1 MGFARDA
8 RSPGLADASFGVANN
23 GILARMK
30 IGVVGAGAIGCWVGG
45 RLAAA
50 KEDVVFVGRER
61 TKRDL
66 ETNGLTVLDPAGGG
80 EPAKIAKDEVR
91 VTCDAKEVADRD
103 VVLVCVKSAQT
114 EEVAKDLA
122 RVLEGKRVLVASMQ
136 NGVRNAETLR
146 EHLGA
151 HVVLG
156 GIVEFNVV
164 AKDGGEYRRTT
175 TGSLVFE
182 HTDDARLGELTG
194 ALDRANLT
202 HVVAKDIRAIQWSK
216 LMMNVNNAVGALTDV
231 PTQRLIFEEEY
242 RRIVRALIEESLG
255 VLDHAGV
262 KPARL
267 GPLPPKLFP
276 YLLRL
281 PTPLVKTLS
290 RLQVSID
297 PEARSSMW
305 DDLSRGRLTE
315 VDYLNGEIVRLARS
329 SGTSAPMNERVVSL
343 VHEAERAANGSPGLS
358 AKQLWD
364 ALTSS

>member
-1 MGFARDA
+1 
-8 RSPGLADASFGVANN
+8 
-23 GILARMK
+23 MK

-66 ETNGLTVLDPAGGG
+66 EENGLSVLDPAGGG
-80 EPAKIAKDEVR
+80 EPVR
-91 VTCDAKEVADRD
+91 VAKEDVRIVLDPKDVADRD
-103 VVLVCVKSAQT
+103 VILVCVKSAQT
-114 EEVAKDLA
+114 EEVAKDTA
-122 RVLEGKRVLVASMQ
+122 RVLEGKRVLFASMQ
-136 NGVRNAETLR
+136 NGVRNADTLR
-146 EHLGA
+146 EHLGSS

-182 HTDDARLGELTG
+182 HTDDPRLGELLA
-194 ALDRANLT
+194 ALDRARIT

-231 PTQRLIFEEEY
+231 PTQRLIFDEPY
-242 RRIVRALIEESLG
+242 RRIVRALIEESLR
-255 VLDHAGV
+255 VLDEAGV

-281 PTPLVKTLS
+281 PTSVVKILS
-290 RLQVSID
+290 RVQVSID

-305 DDLSRGRLTE
+305 DDLTRGRLTE
-315 VDYLNGEIVRLARS
+315 VDFLNGEIVRLARS
-329 SGTSAPMNERVVSL
+329 SGTAAPRNERIVAL
-343 VHEAERAANGSPGLS
+343 VHDAERAKRGSPGMT
-358 AKQLWD
+358 ADALWD
-364 ALTSS
+364 ALQ

>member
-1 MGFARDA
+1 
-8 RSPGLADASFGVANN
+8 
-23 GILARMK
+23 MK

-50 KEDVVFVGRER
+50 AKADVVFLGRER

-66 ETNGLTVLDPAGGG
+66 DANGLVVLDPAGGG
-80 EPAKIAKDEVR
+80 ATEKVAKDDVR
-91 VTCDAKEVADRD
+91 VVVNPDELADCD

-122 RVLEGKRVLVASMQ
+122 RVFEGKRVLVASMQ
-136 NGVRNAETLR
+136 NGVRNADTLR
-146 EHLGA
+146 EHLSA

-182 HTDDARLGELTG
+182 HTDDARLGELLA
-194 ALDRANLT
+194 ALDRARIT

-231 PTQRLIFEEEY
+231 PTQRLVFEAPY
-242 RRIVRALIEESLG
+242 RRIVRALIEESLR
-255 VLDHAGV
+255 VLREAGV

-267 GPLPPKLFP
+267 GPLPPMLFP
-276 YLLRL
+276 LLLRL
-281 PTPLVKTLS
+281 ATPIVKILS
-290 RLQVSID
+290 RVQVSID

-305 DDLSRGRLTE
+305 DDLTRGRLTE
-315 VDYLNGEIVRLARS
+315 VDYLNGEIVRLARGC
-329 SGTSAPMNERVVSL
+329 GTEAPLNAKVVAL
-343 VHEAERAANGSPGLS
+343 VHDAERAKRGSPQMS
-358 AKQLWD
+358 ARALWESLTTSETGAAPRRTLQKPTGGKQR
-364 ALTSS
+364 

>member
-1 MGFARDA
+1 
-8 RSPGLADASFGVANN
+8 
-23 GILARMK
+23 MK

-45 RLAAA
+45 RLAAG
-50 KEDVVFVGRER
+50 KEDVLFVGRGR

-66 ETNGLTVLDPAGGG
+66 EANGLTVLDPAGGG
-80 EPAKIAKDEVR
+80 APVAIAKEDVR
-91 VTCDAKEVADRD
+91 IVLDPQEARDRD
-103 VVLVCVKSAQT
+103 VILVCVKSAQT

-122 RVLEGKRVLVASMQ
+122 RVLDGKRALVASMQ

-146 EHLGA
+146 EHLGE

-182 HTDDARLGELTG
+182 HTDDPRLVELG
-194 ALDRANLT
+194 AALGRAGIT
-202 HVVAKDIRAIQWSK
+202 HVVATDIRAIQWSK

-231 PTQRLIFEEEY
+231 PTQRLIFEEPY
-242 RRIVRALIEESLG
+242 RRIVRALIEESLR
-255 VLDHAGV
+255 VLDRAGV

-267 GPLPPKLFP
+267 GPLPPKAFP

-281 PTPLVKTLS
+281 PTPIVKLLS
-290 RLQVSID
+290 RVQVSID

-305 DDLSRGRLTE
+305 DDLTRGRLTE
-315 VDYLNGEIVRLARS
+315 VDFLNGEIVRLARS
-329 SGTSAPMNERVVSL
+329 CGTEAPLNERVVSL
-343 VHEAERAANGSPGLS
+343 VHGAERAGTGSPGLS
-358 AKQLWD
+358 ADDLWRG
-364 ALTSS
+364 LTSS

>member
-1 MGFARDA
+1 
-8 RSPGLADASFGVANN
+8 
-23 GILARMK
+23 MK

-66 ETNGLTVLDPAGGG
+66 ETNGLVVLDPAGGTPPATVAKEDVRIVL
-80 EPAKIAKDEVR
+80 EPAEL
-91 VTCDAKEVADRD
+91 ADRD
-103 VVLVCVKSAQT
+103 VILVCVKSAQT

-146 EHLGA
+146 EHLGG

-182 HTDDARLGELTG
+182 HTDDPRLAELG
-194 ALDRANLT
+194 AALERSAIG

-231 PTQRLIFEEEY
+231 PTQRLIFEEPY
-242 RRIVRALIEESLG
+242 RRIVRALIEESLR
-255 VLDHAGV
+255 VLRCADV

-281 PTPLVKTLS
+281 PTPVVKILS
-290 RLQVSID
+290 RVQVSID

-305 DDLSRGRLTE
+305 DDLTRGRLTE
-315 VDYLNGEIVRLARS
+315 VDFLNGEIVRLAGS
-329 SGTSAPMNERVVSL
+329 CGTEAPLNAQIVRL
-343 VHEAERAANGSPGLS
+343 VHKAERDAKGSPKLS
-358 AKQLWD
+358 ARELWN
-364 ALTSS
+364 ALNENQS